1 MTAPRYDALM
11 VLASLV
17 LGFAIV
23 AIGAFGVLLPGPMLH
38 VASFRFRPA
47 MLPVIFAVRLV
58 VGAILFA
65 AASDTRF
72 PWTFRVFGVVSFAA
86 AAAIPL
92 IGERRIDTFRQ
103 FILVERPPK
112 FVRVVSTAAIGFGAF
127 LIYAVS

>member
-23 AIGAFGVLLPGPMLH
+23 AIGAFGVLLPAPMLH
-38 VASFRFRPA
+38 VASFRFRTA

-58 VGAILFA
+58 VGTILIA

-72 PWTFRVFGVVSFAA
+72 P
-86 AAAIPL
+86 
-92 IGERRIDTFRQ
+92 
-103 FILVERPPK
+103 
-112 FVRVVSTAAIGFGAF
+112 
-127 LIYAVS
+127 

>member
-1 MTAPRYDALM
+1 M

-103 FILVERPPK
+103 FILAKLQPAV
-112 FVRVVSTAAIGFGAF
+112 VRVVSIAAIGFGGF